1 MKKETHTA
9 IKQQLI
15 IAGKVLVAEGQDD
28 FTRGHIS
35 VRVPGN
41 PKLFFMK
48 AHSLGL
54 DEITMQ
60 NILTIDLEG
69 NVVAG
74 SARRHSEVY
83 IHSEI
88 FKARAD
94 VNCVIHTHPTY
105 SVAFSGTGHPMKAYS
120 QPGAMFSGE
129 VGVYTDTITLIRS
142 RSPAPAETLELR
154 WPGTSSLIIRTLKQA
169 LLGGALGGVLG
180 TSGCS
185 FGEWGCLLTGTGCS
199 AFRRWFDRGVMLTG
213 AEFWGITGA
222 TAFSLACVISSL
234 IRLRPP
240 DVRPSPNF
248 ALFNSLRSV
257 LTCQLGAAL
266 LSIPFFLAMLWF
278 PEVDPLLGAVF
289 TGGVLFA
296 WIGLFIALEKGGYFL
311 IDHFATRY
319 LLRRRNLIPWDLV
332 RFLDT
337 AAERI
342 LLVKVGGSYTFPH
355 RTFMEYFANTDESSR
370 TVRDEVGLS
379 TEIGLRF

>member
-142 RSPAPAETLELR
+142 H
-154 WPGTSSLIIRTLKQA
+154 
-169 LLGGALGGVLG
+169 ALGAGVAKALG
-180 TSGCS
+180 SRRAV
-185 FGEWGCLLTGTGCS
+185 LLKNHGPVVTGKTIEEAVVSRSCWKTP
-199 AFRRWFDRGVMLTG
+199 RR
-213 AEFWGITGA
+213 
-222 TAFSLACVISSL
+222 FSSWSK
-234 IRLRPP
+234 PP
-240 DVRPSPNF
+240 
-248 ALFNSLRSV
+248 A
-257 LTCQLGAAL
+257 
-266 LSIPFFLAMLWF
+266 
-278 PEVDPLLGAVF
+278 
-289 TGGVLFA
+289 
-296 WIGLFIALEKGGYFL
+296 
-311 IDHFATRY
+311 
-319 LLRRRNLIPWDLV
+319 RRRRSSRPTISP
-332 RFLDT
+332 
-337 AAERI
+337 
-342 LLVKVGGSYTFPH
+342 
-355 RTFMEYFANTDESSR
+355 SSR
-370 TVRDEVGLS
+370 TKSASPSSSRSISIIWRAG
-379 TEIGLRF
+379 